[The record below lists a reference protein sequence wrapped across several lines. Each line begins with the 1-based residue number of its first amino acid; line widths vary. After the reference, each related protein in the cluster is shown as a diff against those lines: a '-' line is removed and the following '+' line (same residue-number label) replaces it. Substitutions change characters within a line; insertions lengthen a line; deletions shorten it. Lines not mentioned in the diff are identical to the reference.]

1 MSRVALE
8 SARTGG
14 TVERVDCRMIW
25 FWGVCPYSWSS
36 TYEGLKY
43 EMVEAAD
50 VDGVLAATVTTDR
63 GLAPCPS
70 ARLTP
75 LDPRGIAHTSDCY
88 LCALLTHISG
98 NK

>member
-1 MSRVALE
+1 
-8 SARTGG
+8 
-14 TVERVDCRMIW
+14 
-25 FWGVCPYSWSS
+25 
-36 TYEGLKY
+36 
-43 EMVEAAD
+43 MVELAD

-88 LCALLTHISG
+88 LCALLTHISA
-98 NK
+98 NKITAHILLRLIIMKRIPSNFTDLNYVIN

>member
-1 MSRVALE
+1 MSKVPLTSVRA
-8 SARTGG
+8 GG
-14 TVERVDCRMIW
+14 TVERLVCRMIW

-43 EMVEAAD
+43 EMVEAAE
-50 VDGVLAATVTTDR
+50 VDGELAATVTTDR

-75 LDPRGIAHTSDCY
+75 LDPRGIAHTSAATSAFFSPTF
-88 LCALLTHISG
+88 L
-98 NK
+98 K